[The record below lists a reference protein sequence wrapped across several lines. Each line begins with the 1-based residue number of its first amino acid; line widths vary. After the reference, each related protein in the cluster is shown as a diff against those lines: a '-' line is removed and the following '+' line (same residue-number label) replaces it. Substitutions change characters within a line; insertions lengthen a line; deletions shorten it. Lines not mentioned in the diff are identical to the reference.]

1 MTAVILAPTTRTSAP
16 RRRGPAAYRLQLG
29 SADFRFIADLAVRHG
44 GFGRVVDSALDADVF
59 VVDTVHEAARVRD
72 AFAHA
77 RIVVWSE
84 HRELEASAVR
94 AGADAFACTLD
105 GIEGLEAVL

>member
-1 MTAVILAPTTRTSAP
+1 MTALIPSIRTSTP
-16 RRRGPAAYRLQLG
+16 GRRGVAAYRLQLG
-29 SADFRFIADLAVRHG
+29 SADFRFIAELAVRYG

-59 VVDTVHEAARVRD
+59 VVDKVHEAARVRD

-84 HRELEASAVR
+84 HREIELAAVH
-94 AGADAFACTLD
+94 AGADAFACMLD
-105 GIEGLEAVL
+105 GITALEAVL